1 MLDIDLARLYG
12 VTTSALNKAVRRN
25 LDRFPEDF
33 MFQANKS
40 EAPNLRFQSG
50 ISSSAAHG
58 GRRYLPYAFTEQGVA
73 MLSSVLRSERAVKV
87 NIAIMRAFVQLREM
101 LATNQQLRRKIEEME
116 KRYDAK
122 FQIVFSAI
130 KRMLEAPRP
139 AQHAIGFHAAKE
151 RRVKSGPP
159 IIESNQQ

>member
-1 MLDIDLARLYG
+1 
-12 VTTSALNKAVRRN
+12 
-25 LDRFPEDF
+25 
-33 MFQANKS
+33 
-40 EAPNLRFQSG
+40 
-50 ISSSAAHG
+50 
-58 GRRYLPYAFTEQGVA
+58 

-87 NIAIMRAFVQLREM
+87 NIA
-101 LATNQQLRRKIEEME
+101 TNEQLRRKIEEME

-151 RRVKSGPP
+151 RKVKSGPP
-159 IIESNQQ
+159 SSSRINNNSALRG